1 MTNNYIDQ
9 INIQTADIKKAPSTP
24 IPAATVL
31 LLKDTSD
38 TFEVFMLKRAAASN
52 FGNAWVFPG
61 GKVDPEDINTKFS
74 DKLNLD
80 ERITSSEDIGYFFAA
95 IRECFEES
103 GVLLAKRSSGELF
116 FPTDQKEHDDLK
128 KYQAQINNGEINFF
142 DILIQLNLYPDINN
156 LKFLSHWTTPLTE
169 KKRYSTKFF
178 LSRLPNNQQA
188 VHDGFE
194 GVESLWI
201 TSQKALNLYN
211 NGKFPIILPTI
222 KSLEELSKYAS
233 TSELLDNTSNSN
245 LD

>member
-9 INIQTADIKKAPSTP
+9 INIQTADSKKAPSTP

-31 LLKDTSD
+31 LLKDISD
-38 TFEVFMLKRAAASN
+38 TIEVFMLKRAAASN

-80 ERITSSEDIGYFFAA
+80 EKITSSEDIGYFFAA
-95 IRECFEES
+95 IRECFEEC

-116 FPTDQKEHDDLK
+116 FPTDQNEHDDLK

-142 DILIQLNLYPDINN
+142 DILTQLNLYPDINN

-178 LSRLPNNQQA
+178 LSRLPNTQQA

-201 TSQKALNLYN
+201 TPQKALNLYN

>member
-9 INIQTADIKKAPSTP
+9 INIQTADSKKTPSTP
-24 IPAATVL
+24 IPAATTL
-31 LLKDTSD
+31 LLKDTLD
-38 TFEVFMLKRAAASN
+38 TIEVFMLKRAAASN

-74 DKLNLD
+74 DKLNLN
-80 ERITSSEDIGYFFAA
+80 EKITNSEDISYFFAA

-116 FPTDQKEHDDLK
+116 IPTDQKELDDLK

-142 DILIQLNLYPDINN
+142 DILIQLNLYPDIDN

-201 TSQKALNLYN
+201 TPKKALSLYN

-245 LD
+245 LG